1 MTSLLFRISLSAIFS
16 IASMLVIVFRVS
28 PLTSPQLA
36 LPFFFLT
43 FFLSIASVGALAFY
57 GIWVAVP
64 LEGLDGG
71 KKLTIALREG
81 IFFSLASTFL
91 VLFHLL
97 GILTWWI
104 ALLIYGVFLLV
115 EVAMHV

>member
-1 MTSLLFRISLSAIFS
+1 MIL
-16 IASMLVIVFRVS
+16 FRVS
-28 PLTSPQLA
+28 PLTAPKLA

-43 FFLSIASVGALAFY
+43 VFLAAASVGALIFY

-81 IFFSLASTFL
+81 IFLSLAILFII
-91 VLFHLL
+91 LFHLL
-97 GILTWWI
+97 GILSWWI
-104 ALLIYGVFLLV
+104 ALMIFGVFLLI
-115 EVAMHV
+115 ELALHV